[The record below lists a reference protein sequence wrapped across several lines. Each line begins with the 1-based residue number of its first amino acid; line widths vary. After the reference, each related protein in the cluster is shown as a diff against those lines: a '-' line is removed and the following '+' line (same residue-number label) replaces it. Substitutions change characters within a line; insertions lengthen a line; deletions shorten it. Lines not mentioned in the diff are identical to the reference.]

1 MMNPILGSPY
11 YLSSPGMEQ
20 MRQGEGIIDM
30 VNSYLGVALPT
41 GIVGLFLFLGVFGSS
56 LIRLV
61 GQCFNRDGEDH
72 AGRTVAR
79 ALLGTLVGVLVT
91 IATASSIGA
100 VPVVYW

>member
-41 GIVGLFLFLGVFGSS
+41 GSVGLFLFLAVFGSS
-56 LIRLV
+56 LICLLR
-61 GQCFNRDGEDH
+61 QSFDRYAHHDE
-72 AGRTVAR
+72 GRTVAR
-79 ALLGTLVGVLVT
+79 ALLAALVGILVT

-100 VPVVYW
+100 I